1 MKFDEAI
8 EKILENKMS
17 VQEIADKYTKNPA
30 GIGADSIEDGKD
42 YSIKVDFDST
52 KDVIGK
58 LIVKKDVEKVDNS
71 IPMSKIKVGETIVIM
86 TGRGDSVPQLFGLV
100 DKTRKVYSH
109 VFENPVTGKKTQF
122 KSTDPWKIYRI
133 NDLIKK

>member
-42 YSIKVDFDST
+42 YITLYFSSSYDRDQTIEKLKSLGIKNS
-52 KDVIGK
+52 KMKNMMGK
-58 LIVKKDVEKVDNS
+58 PGESYRYQLVLFKK
-71 IPMSKIKVGETIVIM
+71 
-86 TGRGDSVPQLFGLV
+86 
-100 DKTRKVYSH
+100 
-109 VFENPVTGKKTQF
+109 
-122 KSTDPWKIYRI
+122 
-133 NDLIKK
+133 